1 MKNEKMRILMRKNFN
16 SFVRSRSN
24 FDLNYGLQLQN
35 ALVYGLNASR
45 HRHPLPADDKSAH
58 AFFLFKIQVSKGSQQ
73 PGQLVPLLNEEAASM
88 D

>member
-1 MKNEKMRILMRKNFN
+1 MRKTFN
-16 SFVRSRSN
+16 SFVRFRSN

-45 HRHPLPADDKSAH
+45 HRHPLPADDTSAH
-58 AFFLFKIQVSKGSQQ
+58 SLFLFKIQVSKDSQQ